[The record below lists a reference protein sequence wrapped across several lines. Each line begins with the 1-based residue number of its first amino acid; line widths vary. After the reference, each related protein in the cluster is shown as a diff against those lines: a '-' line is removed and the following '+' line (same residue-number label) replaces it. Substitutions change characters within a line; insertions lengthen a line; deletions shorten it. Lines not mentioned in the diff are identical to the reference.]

1 MTHPN
6 QHKQY
11 LRTKIQTA
19 SREELVLM
27 LFDGVGRFCE
37 LGKLALIKGKHED
50 SHEALLRAQ
59 AIIME
64 LLYGLD
70 REQGGEIAENLGRL
84 YGYTFNCLIA
94 ANMKKKPEKIEEVQG
109 IFRELREGWTAA
121 MNKLKAESA
130 TAAPD
135 QPEAAPPAPATPAGA
150 ASADVQ
156 PAKKTVLSMPAPAP
170 APGELRPRLS
180 VQG

>member
-1 MTHPN
+1 MTN
-6 QHKQY
+6 SKQHKQY

-27 LFDGVGRFCE
+27 LLDGVGRFCE
-37 LGKLALIKGKHED
+37 VGKLALIKGKHED

-109 IFRELREGWTAA
+109 IFRELREGWNAA
-121 MNKLKAESA
+121 MNKLKAQ
-130 TAAPD
+130 AAPVAPA
-135 QPEAAPPAPATPAGA
+135 PEPAAPS
-150 ASADVQ
+150 ASASP
-156 PAKKTVLSMPAPAP
+156 PAKKTALSIPASPPPA
-170 APGELRPRLS
+170 ELRPRLS